1 MLCYLSC
8 IIIIILSVFFLHL
21 LPPQQAIHPI
31 WNGLTLHIKSIKIS
45 SCVTVHVMVYWKWT
59 TSWQSTH
66 NLCVY
71 FSSKNIKNNSNTF
84 DMYMLSDYT
93 FLLSKMMMEKLYFV
107 SESIYERYCIRMIP
121 ISEKWVQ
128 RVKVFLSSYMYISFS
143 YRENILIIHQ

>member
-45 SCVTVHVMVYWKWT
+45 SCVTVHVMVYIIYWKWT

-84 DMYMLSDYT
+84 DMYVVWLHFSLIKDDDGKVVLCKWVYIW
-93 FLLSKMMMEKLYFV
+93 KILYPNDTNKWKV
-107 SESIYERYCIRMIP
+107 SSES
-121 ISEKWVQ
+121 
-128 RVKVFLSSYMYISFS
+128 
-143 YRENILIIHQ
+143 